1 MKTWE
6 KAVYIICIL
15 VGAVMLLFWLISM
28 FALNFSG
35 GGMLFQGMA
44 IGLGTLLFWVPFL
57 DAPLPGTVPLYK
69 KWYGWVMLG
78 IILFLF
84 SIVYNYYH

>member
-1 MKTWE
+1 M
-6 KAVYIICIL
+6 V
-15 VGAVMLLFWLISM
+15 
-28 FALNFSG
+28 LNLSFSG
-35 GGMLFQGMA
+35 AGMLFQALA

-84 SIVYNYYH
+84 SIVYNYIIDEKRPSSFEGGCFLC